1 MSDDPGRKKSMR
13 EQVEEYKRKQRE
25 AEERV
30 QDFTEDAAADPDDP
44 DREEDAAEPAWSA
57 EEVAAFEA
65 NVKDKIGRGP
75 NVGKI
80 VGGIFTVIG
89 LVLLAVSGTILYFT
103 QQSRAAEVEAP
114 GVVVRNELRRY
125 EPANQSSSSRGSRD
139 LWHAVVEFKLADGTS
154 KTVEMSNGNWPKA
167 YDEGEAVTVRYD
179 PAKPLKARIE
189 GDFGMNYFPT
199 IITGFLGSIFFIVGA
214 SVWRL
219 LGKL

>member
-139 LWHAVVEFKLADGTS
+139 LWHAVVEFTLADGTS